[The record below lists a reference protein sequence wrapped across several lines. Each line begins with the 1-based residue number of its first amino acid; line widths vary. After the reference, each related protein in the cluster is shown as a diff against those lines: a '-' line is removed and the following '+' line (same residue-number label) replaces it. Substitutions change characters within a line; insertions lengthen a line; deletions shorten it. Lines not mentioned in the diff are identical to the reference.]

1 MHAVDTN
8 VLVRII
14 TAGDDA
20 AQASRAMALMEKE
33 TIFITKT
40 VLLETEWVL
49 RRIYKIELGVV
60 LGALRTVASTLNV
73 EIEDADSVEIA
84 LDWSEDGMGFANAL
98 HLASSQRCA
107 KFVTFDK
114 GIKKTAPT
122 EQKTRILQL

>member
-1 MHAVDTN
+1 MIALDTN
-8 VLVRII
+8 VLVRLV
-14 TAGDDA
+14 TGDDA

-98 HLASSQRCA
+98 HLASSQ
-107 KFVTFDK
+107 
-114 GIKKTAPT
+114 
-122 EQKTRILQL
+122 L